1 MKIRTEI
8 NKWDIIKLKGFCT
21 GNETINKMK
30 RLPSEWEKIFVNEV
44 TDKGSL
50 SKIYKQL
57 IHCNKK
63 QKKTKHN
70 PIKKIGGRLFFSEE
84 IDISS
89 EKIYRWS
96 TNT

>member
-1 MKIRTEI
+1 M
-8 NKWDIIKLKGFCT
+8 
-21 GNETINKMK
+21 
-30 RLPSEWEKIFVNEV
+30 
-44 TDKGSL
+44 
-50 SKIYKQL
+50 
-57 IHCNKK
+57 HCNKK